1 MKKLF
6 LTAALMV
13 PNFAMAA
20 DAFILGAGAWT
31 CEDVIA
37 ADESKD
43 MAKVFQAAGW
53 LFGYWS
59 AETAYRSDTFVNIVQ
74 QAGGQAIYQQTL
86 VECAKA
92 PAGTLLYQLAGS
104 MISNTE

>member
-6 LTAALMV
+6 LAAALMA

-20 DAFILGAGAWT
+20 EGFVLGAGTWT

-37 ADESKD
+37 ANENQD

-53 LFGYWS
+53 LMGYWS
-59 AETAYRSDTFVNIVQ
+59 SETTYRSNTFKNIVE
-74 QAGGQAIYQQTL
+74 QAGGQAIYNQTL
-86 VECAKA
+86 VECGKA
-92 PAGTLLYQLAGS
+92 PAGTLLYQLANS